1 MKYEG
6 GIMKA
11 DARGFT
17 LMELL
22 VVIGIVGLLAALILP
37 SLGRGKRLAKQTEC
51 MNRQRQ
57 LTLGWNMYAESH
69 DDRLAPNKNW
79 MGTASPVRTNWV
91 AGAMTVPTEATN
103 TTLLMDPRESLLS
116 EYVRDERAYKCPS
129 DRSRLVRSVGMNH
142 WLNPMNEF
150 GMPNFTG
157 GLGTNYVTYRNRA
170 AIRKAEAIFVFVDER
185 ADSIND
191 AFFVVDRTNTG
202 NILGVGPVTP
212 YYIVDYPA
220 SYHDGAAVISFADG
234 HVEAHRW
241 LESTTTPPEGMAVPR
256 VHTSATDRDMEWLQ
270 QRATEER

>member
-1 MKYEG
+1 
-6 GIMKA
+6 MKA

-17 LMELL
+17 LVELL
-22 VVIGIVGLLAALILP
+22 VVVGIVGLLAALMLP

-51 MNRQRQ
+51 LNRQRQ
-57 LTLGWNMYAESH
+57 LTLGWNMYADSH
-69 DDRLAPNKNW
+69 DDRLPPNKNW

-103 TTLLMDPRESLLS
+103 TALLMDPRESLLA

-170 AIRKAEAIFVFVDER
+170 TIRKAEAIFVFVDER

-234 HVEAHRW
+234 HVEVHRW
-241 LESTTTPPEGMAVPR
+241 LEGTTTPPEGMAVPR
-256 VHTSATDRDMEWLQ
+256 VHTSTTDRDMQWLQ